1 MMPTNTLRT
10 TGVLIAGLLL
20 TGCASPAA
28 GDDADTQGDAA
39 AVEQAHVEPIEGSDL
54 SLITLEPRAA
64 ERLAIETVP
73 VADGGVEAPGGTTVP
88 YSSLIY
94 DAEGG
99 TWVYTNPEPLR
110 FVREEVT
117 VQGIEEDVVVL
128 SDGPAPG
135 THVVSV
141 GAVELYGAEFG
152 VGH

>member
-1 MMPTNTLRT
+1 MPTTTLRT
-10 TGVLIAGLLL
+10 AAIFIAGLLL
-20 TGCASPAA
+20 TGCAPAA
-28 GDDADTQGDAA
+28 GEDAGSQGDAA
-39 AVEQAHVEPIEGSDL
+39 SVEQAHVERIEGSDL

-64 ERLAIETVP
+64 ERLAIKTVP
-73 VADGGVEAPGGTTVP
+73 VADSGVEAPGGATVP

-110 FVREEVT
+110 FVREQVT
-117 VQGIEEDVVVL
+117 VQGIEGEVAFL
-128 SDGPAPG
+128 TDGPPTG